1 MLQPVQLVTTPSASG
16 HSGPVAFAHLRVKF
30 FNDFDG
36 SQFRPIHRTDPP
48 PLKWSDLR
56 YVFDIKEDCNG
67 KEAIQA

>member
-36 SQFRPIHRTDPP
+36 SQFRPIHRTDQEVSEGM
-48 PLKWSDLR
+48 KGRID
-56 YVFDIKEDCNG
+56 Y
-67 KEAIQA
+67 